1 MTTLRLAFLCTL
13 TLVACGGVPMAQVD
27 PLPDAAL
34 TGPALD
40 FATLPGDAATSTPVG
55 DASTTPAE
63 DGSTTSPSKDMAS
76 SAPAAG
82 TFSGN
87 VKPMLTS
94 YACFDCHM
102 STPWDAGSSL
112 SAAKLITHLTGTKSS
127 DCPSLPF
134 VTPGNA
140 ANSYLY
146 QVIVGSGSCFTG
158 ESMPPGESVS
168 SADVAALK
176 SWIEAGALNN

>member
-1 MTTLRLAFLCTL
+1 
-13 TLVACGGVPMAQVD
+13 MARIE

-34 TGPALD
+34 TGPVLD
-40 FATLPGDAATSTPVG
+40 FATPAGDAATGTPVD
-55 DASTTPAE
+55 DASTPAE

-76 SAPAAG
+76 SSPAAG

-87 VKPMLTS
+87 VKPMLSS
-94 YACFDCHM
+94 YECFGCHM

-168 SADVAALK
+168 NADVAALK
-176 SWIEAGALNN
+176 SWIEAGALDN